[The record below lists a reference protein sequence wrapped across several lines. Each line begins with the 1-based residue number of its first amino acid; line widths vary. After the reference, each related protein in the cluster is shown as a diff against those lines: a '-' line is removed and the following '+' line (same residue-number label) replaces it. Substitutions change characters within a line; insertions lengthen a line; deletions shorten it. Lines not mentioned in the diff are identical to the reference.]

1 LIDKFH
7 DECGVVGVYSPDK
20 TKNISSY
27 LYYGLF
33 ALQHRGQE
41 SAGIAVNR
49 NGKIN
54 IHKNVGLVA
63 DVFKGGVLKN
73 LKGNVGVGHVR
84 YSTSGEG
91 GVTNAQPLMVNI
103 KSCDI
108 ALAHNGNL
116 INDQA
121 LREMLEDGG
130 VVFQTTIDTEVMVDI
145 LARGLR
151 HGVIESIQRMVEII
165 KGAYALVITMEDKLI
180 GVRDPFGIR
189 PICLGKKDDMYILA
203 SESCAIDAVGGQ
215 LIRDLDPGEI
225 VVVDENGIKSY
236 GQKNWVGKRACIFEQ
251 IYFARPDSIM
261 ENRSVYQARHS
272 AGRIL
277 ARECP
282 TEADVVIGVPDSGIP
297 AAVGYAE
304 ESGIP
309 YGIGLIKNK
318 YSGRTFIQPDQK
330 MREEGVRL
338 KLNPLRETIEG
349 KRVIV
354 IDDSIVRGTTSK
366 RLVSILRD
374 GGAKEVHF
382 RVTSPPVSHTCHFGI
397 DTPRRKYLIGAKKSV
412 EEIRQILGADS
423 LEYISLDGLNE
434 SVGGGTE
441 YCRACFDGNYP
452 MEVPVLKE

>member
-1 LIDKFH
+1 MIDKFH

>member
-1 LIDKFH
+1 MIDKFH

-116 INDQA
+116 IYDQA

-151 HGVIESIQRMVEII
+151 HGVIESIQRM
-165 KGAYALVITMEDKLI
+165 
-180 GVRDPFGIR
+180 
-189 PICLGKKDDMYILA
+189 
-203 SESCAIDAVGGQ
+203 
-215 LIRDLDPGEI
+215 
-225 VVVDENGIKSY
+225 
-236 GQKNWVGKRACIFEQ
+236 
-251 IYFARPDSIM
+251 PDSKGGWCMKI
-261 ENRSVYQARHS
+261 NVGRS
-272 AGRIL
+272 G
-277 ARECP
+277 
-282 TEADVVIGVPDSGIP
+282 
-297 AAVGYAE
+297 AAA
-304 ESGIP
+304 
-309 YGIGLIKNK
+309 
-318 YSGRTFIQPDQK
+318 
-330 MREEGVRL
+330 
-338 KLNPLRETIEG
+338 
-349 KRVIV
+349 
-354 IDDSIVRGTTSK
+354 
-366 RLVSILRD
+366 
-374 GGAKEVHF
+374 
-382 RVTSPPVSHTCHFGI
+382 
-397 DTPRRKYLIGAKKSV
+397 SV
-412 EEIRQILGADS
+412 
-423 LEYISLDGLNE
+423 
-434 SVGGGTE
+434 
-441 YCRACFDGNYP
+441 
-452 MEVPVLKE
+452 